1 MLNQVQVAIHERNRP
16 DTEGLRNVVAEASA
30 SRLQQAQQALR
41 AAEWEERR
49 AQQQLTV
56 LERHEQQLRSD
67 LRKGTGATKPS
78 GALHSLHLPRAP
90 LDDLP
95 HQKALQVAVVRQAR
109 HRLQAAQRTHAE
121 LERRALDLQYM
132 IRREARAVAQWQQQI
147 VDTEH
152 QLRRWRQMLA
162 DAQARLEQAQRGHTE
177 LKGSS

>member
-1 MLNQVQVAIHERNRP
+1 MLKQVQVAIHERNRP

-49 AQQQLTV
+49 AQQQLAV
-56 LERHEQQLRSD
+56 LERHEQQRRSD

-78 GALHSLHLPRAP
+78 GAP

-132 IRREARAVAQWQQQI
+132 LRREARAVAQWQQQI

-162 DAQARLEQAQRGHTE
+162 DAQARLEQAQREHTG

>member
-1 MLNQVQVAIHERNRP
+1 MLKQVQVAIHERNRS

-49 AQQQLTV
+49 AQQQLAV
-56 LERHEQQLRSD
+56 LERHEQQRRSD
-67 LRKGTGATKPS
+67 LRKETGATKPS
-78 GALHSLHLPRAP
+78 GAP

-132 IRREARAVAQWQQQI
+132 LRREARAVAQWQQQI

-162 DAQARLEQAQRGHTE
+162 DAQARLEQAQREHTG